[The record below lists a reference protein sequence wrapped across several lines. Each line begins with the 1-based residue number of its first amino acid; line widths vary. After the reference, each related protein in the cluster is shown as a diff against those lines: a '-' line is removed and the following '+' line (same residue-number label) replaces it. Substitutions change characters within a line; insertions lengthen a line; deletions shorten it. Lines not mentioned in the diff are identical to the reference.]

1 MKRNPF
7 FTLALVLVFP
17 YLVVQMGTLDLGH
30 ELTYFGK
37 VSRLQGAYVR
47 YVLLLIPVV
56 LFAVAAFRYSKR
68 KSSTTL

>member
-7 FTLALVLVFP
+7 FALALVLVFP
-17 YLVVQMGTLDLGH
+17 YLIVQIGTLDLGH

-37 VSRLQGAYVR
+37 VSQLQGAYVR
-47 YVLLLIPVV
+47 YTLLLIPMVM
-56 LFAVAAFRYSKR
+56 FAVAAFRYSRR